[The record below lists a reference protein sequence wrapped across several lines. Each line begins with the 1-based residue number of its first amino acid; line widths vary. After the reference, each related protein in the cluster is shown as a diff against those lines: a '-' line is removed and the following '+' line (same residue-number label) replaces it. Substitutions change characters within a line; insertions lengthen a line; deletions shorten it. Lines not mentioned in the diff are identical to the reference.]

1 MANKTGAITRRD
13 FLKRS
18 AAGAVGAMVGPYIAR
33 DAFAASQDR
42 VTIYH
47 SSVADSIHPYN
58 HSSSPIYGNWQH
70 VIEPLIEFDPA
81 KKDFV
86 GVLAESWE
94 FQEKR
99 WVFKLR
105 KGIKF
110 HSGAP
115 LTSKD
120 VVFSVEKMR
129 DTKGGSLQAP
139 NFKDVTEIETPDDH
153 TVIFVT
159 KRPMATFLDRVD
171 NRFIISKVAGDKY
184 GDKLYQT
191 PIGTGPYKFVSYQR
205 GGNMVFT
212 RNDDYWRGKAA
223 IKEVVFRKVTEDAAR
238 LAALESGQA
247 DFINNVPIHEVA
259 RLQRHPRVR
268 IDQIEGLRMFFLTM
282 NVNFK
287 PFDNK
292 LVRQA
297 VNYSIDAPSIVKNI
311 FDGIGYPI
319 NGPVGPNVIGADP
332 KLKRYPYDPKKA
344 KELLAQAGFRDGCD
358 VQLYYS
364 AGRYPKDREVC
375 QVVAAQMVKGG
386 FRVELISQEWA
397 LFWGKDGVNGGKL
410 PFYYIGRGSLTDAD
424 TLYDQYFR
432 TGTTKRCNYSNPELD
447 KLIEEQQKI
456 ADIKKRIAILQ
467 QAGKILMEDVP
478 YVPLYNLADIYGA
491 AKNLIWKKR
500 PDEKILGW
508 DMKIQS

>member
-1 MANKTGAITRRD
+1 VAKQTRGITRRD
-13 FLKRS
+13 FLKRGG
-18 AAGAVGAMVGPYIAR
+18 AAGVGAMVGPYIYRA
-33 DAFAASQDR
+33 AFAASRDR
-42 VTIYH
+42 VVIYH

-58 HSSSPIYGNWQH
+58 HSSSPIYGDWQH
-70 VIEPLIEFDPA
+70 VIEPLVEFDTE
-81 KKDFV
+81 KKDYV

-110 HSGAP
+110 HNGAP

-139 NFKDVTEIETPDDH
+139 NFKDVTEIQTPDDY

-159 KRPMATFLDRVD
+159 KRPMATFLDRVE
-171 NRFIISKVAGDKY
+171 NRFIVSKEAAEKSGDPWYKN
-184 GDKLYQT
+184 LV
-191 PIGTGPYKFVSYQR
+191 GTGPYKLVSYQR

-212 RNDDYWRGKAA
+212 RNDGYWGGKAD

-238 LAALESGQA
+238 LAALEAGQA

-259 RLQRHPRVR
+259 RLRRHPRIR

-282 NVNFK
+282 NVAMK

-297 VNYSIDAPSIVKNI
+297 VNYSVDAPSIVKNI
-311 FDGIGYPI
+311 FDGIGYPV
-319 NGPVGPNVIGADP
+319 NGPVGPQVLGSDP
-332 KLKRYPYDPKKA
+332 NLKRYPYDPKKA
-344 KELLAQAGFRDGCD
+344 NELLSKAGYHDGCD

-364 AGRYPKDREVC
+364 AGRYPKDKEVC

-397 LFWGKDGVNGGKL
+397 LFWGKEGVNGGKL

-432 TGTTKRCNYSNPELD
+432 TGTTKRCNYSNPEFD
-447 KLIEEQQKI
+447 KLIEAEQKI
-456 ADIKKRIAILQ
+456 ADTKKRIVILQ
-467 QAGKILMEDVP
+467 QAGKILMEEVP

-491 AKNLIWKKR
+491 AKNLLWKKR
-500 PDEKILGW
+500 PDERILGW
-508 DMKIQS
+508 DMKIRS

>member
-1 MANKTGAITRRD
+1 MAKAKIGVSRRN
-13 FLKRS
+13 FLKKSLMLGTS
-18 AAGAVGAMVGPYIAR
+18 ALAAPYLKGVG
-33 DAFAASQDR
+33 FAASRDR

-47 SSVADSIHPYN
+47 SSVADSNHPYA

-70 VIEPLIEFDPA
+70 VIEPLVEFDTS
-81 KKDFV
+81 KMDFV
-86 GVLAESWE
+86 GVLAESWQ
-94 FQEKR
+94 FQGNK

-105 KGIKF
+105 KGVKF
-110 HSGAP
+110 HNGAP

-120 VVFSVEKMR
+120 VVFSIEKMR

-139 NFKDVTEIETPDDH
+139 NFKDVTEIQTPDDQ
-153 TVIFVT
+153 TVVLVT
-159 KRPMATFLDRVD
+159 KQPIATLLDRIE
-171 NRFIISKVAGDKY
+171 NRFIVNKDAAEKAGDSW
-184 GDKLYQT
+184 YQSLV
-191 PIGTGPYKFVSYQR
+191 GTGPYRLVSYQR

-212 RNDDYWRGKAA
+212 RQDDYWGGKAA
-223 IKEVVFRKVTEDAAR
+223 IREVIFRKVTEDAAR

-259 RLQRHPRVR
+259 RLKRHPRVR
-268 IDQIEGLRMFFLTM
+268 IDQIEGLRMFFLTL
-282 NVNFK
+282 NVAHK

-297 VNYSIDAPSIVKNI
+297 VNYSIDAHSIVKNI

-319 NGPVGPNVIGADP
+319 DGPVGRNVIGADP

-344 KELLAQAGFRDGCD
+344 RELLAKAGYPNGLD
-358 VQLYYS
+358 VPFYYS

-375 QVVAAQMVKGG
+375 QVIAAQMVKAG

-397 LFWGKDGVNGGKL
+397 LFWGRDGVNGGKL
-410 PFYYIGRGSLTDAD
+410 PFYYIGRGGLIDAD

-432 TGTTKRCNYSNPELD
+432 TGTTKRCNYSNPEFD
-447 KLIEEQQKI
+447 KLIVEEQRVP
-456 ADIKKRIAILQ
+456 DTKKRIAILQ

-478 YVPLYNLADIYGA
+478 FVPLYNLADIYGA
-491 AKNLIWKKR
+491 ANNLIWKKR
-500 PDEKILGW
+500 PDERILAW
-508 DMKIQS
+508 DMKIK

>member
-1 MANKTGAITRRD
+1 MAKTKTGLSRRD
-13 FLKRS
+13 FLKSS
-18 AAGAVGAMVGPYIAR
+18 AALGIGAAVGPLILRKSY
-33 DAFAASQDR
+33 AASRDR

-70 VIEPLIEFDPA
+70 VIEPLVEFDTD

-94 FQEKR
+94 FQGKR

-139 NFKDVTEIETPDDH
+139 NFKDVTEIQTPDDQ

-159 KRPMATFLDRVD
+159 KQPIATFLDRVE

-184 GDKLYQT
+184 GDQLYQN

-259 RLQRHPRVR
+259 RLKRHPRVR

-282 NVNFK
+282 NVAMK

-311 FDGIGYPI
+311 FDGIGYPV

-332 KLKRYPYDPKKA
+332 KLKRYPYDPQRAKK
-344 KELLAQAGFRDGCD
+344 LLAQAGYPNGID
-358 VQLYYS
+358 VQFYYS

-397 LFWGKDGVNGGKL
+397 LFWGQDGVNGGKL
-410 PFYYIGRGSLTDAD
+410 PFYYIGRGSLVDAD

-447 KLIEEQQKI
+447 KLVEEQQRTP
-456 ADIKKRIAILQ
+456 DTKKRVALLQ
-467 QAGKILMEDVP
+467 QIGKILMEDVP
-478 YVPLYNLADIYGA
+478 FVPLYNLADIYGA
-491 AKNLIWKKR
+491 AKNLIWRKR
-500 PDEKILGW
+500 PDERILGL
-508 DMKIQS
+508 DMKIS